1 MNMTASQI
9 PVAIP
14 LLVVLLLATLFD
26 WRERKIPN
34 VLTFG
39 SSVFAFALHGSLG
52 GLTSL
57 LLAVAGWIACLA
69 CFLPFYVRGGM
80 AAGDVK
86 LMAAVGAFIGPL
98 AGFFACLF
106 SLIAGGLIALT
117 SIGCI
122 WISSRLRASSRS
134 RRFDPRAAMRTRI
147 PYAGAIASGTSFVV
161 LVPSVVPVALLEFG
175 V

>member
-1 MNMTASQI
+1 MTASQI

-14 LLVVLLLATLFD
+14 LLAILLIATVFD

-39 SSVFAFALHGSLG
+39 GAIFAFALHLSLG
-52 GLTSL
+52 GAAAL
-57 LLAVAGWIACLA
+57 LLAVAGWGACLA

-86 LMAAVGAFIGPL
+86 LMAAVGAFVGPL

-106 SLIAGGLIALT
+106 SLIAGGVIALI
-117 SIGCI
+117 SVACI
-122 WISSRLRASSRS
+122 WASSRINRS
-134 RRFDPRAAMRTRI
+134 GRFDIRAAMRTRI
-147 PYAGAIASGTSFVV
+147 PYAGAIASGTSLVV
-161 LVPSVVPVALLEFG
+161 LVPSIVPSALFDFG